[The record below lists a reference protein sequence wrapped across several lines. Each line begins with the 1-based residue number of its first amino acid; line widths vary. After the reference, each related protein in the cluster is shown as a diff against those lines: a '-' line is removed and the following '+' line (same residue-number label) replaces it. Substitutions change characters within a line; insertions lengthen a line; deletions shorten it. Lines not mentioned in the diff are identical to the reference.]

1 MSLARPFKPALNRGN
16 LAGGKMEGV
25 IRTTQA
31 YSQAPWRKQLQIA
44 VLFLVCLI
52 LVAVVAAVYLN
63 VTAQAV
69 TMGTDIQ
76 NMQWNIEQLKRTND
90 DLQTQLAYLTSDSTM
105 QSRAQKLGFKQVQ
118 PDQIIY
124 IKVPGYPGREP
135 AVMAPPAGPA
145 ISNAVVMSPEY
156 SQSLLD
162 WFEKNVLQPAG
173 LVAEVRP

>member
-1 MSLARPFKPALNRGN
+1 
-16 LAGGKMEGV
+16 MEGV
-25 IRTTQA
+25 IRVTQA
-31 YSQAPWRKQLQIA
+31 YSQAPWRKQLQVA
-44 VLFLVCLI
+44 VIFLVVLI

-63 VTAQAV
+63 VTAEAV

-76 NMQWNIEQLKRTND
+76 NMQRSIEQLKRTNE
-90 DLQTQLAYLTSDSTM
+90 DLQTQLAYLTSDATM
-105 QSRAQKLGFKQVQ
+105 EKRADDLGFKQAQ
-118 PDQIIY
+118 PDQITY

-135 AVMAPPAGPA
+135 VVMAPPAGPA

>member
-1 MSLARPFKPALNRGN
+1 
-16 LAGGKMEGV
+16 MEGV
-25 IRTTQA
+25 IRVTQA

-44 VLFLVCLI
+44 LIFLVGLI

-76 NMQWNIEQLKRTND
+76 NMQWNMEQLKRTNE
-90 DLQTQLAYLTSDSTM
+90 DLQTQLAYLTSSSTM
-105 QSRAQKLGFKQVQ
+105 EGRASKLGFKEVT

-124 IKVPGYPGREP
+124 IKVPEYSGREP
-135 AVMAPPAGPA
+135 VVLAPPAGPA
-145 ISNAVVMSPEY
+145 VAPAVVLSPEY

-162 WFEKNVLQPAG
+162 WFEKNVLKPAG
-173 LVAEVRP
+173 IVAEVQP

>member
-1 MSLARPFKPALNRGN
+1 
-16 LAGGKMEGV
+16 MEGV

-31 YSQAPWRKQLQIA
+31 YAQAPWRKQLQIA
-44 VLFLVCLI
+44 VLFLVGLI

-63 VTAQAV
+63 ITAEAV

-76 NMQWNIEQLKRTND
+76 NLQGNIEQLKRINE

-105 QSRAQKLGFKQVQ
+105 EARAQKMGFHEVQ
-118 PDQIIY
+118 SDQIVY
-124 IKVPGYPGREP
+124 IKVPGYAGRQPVE
-135 AVMAPPAGPA
+135 MAPQAGPA
-145 ISNAVVMSPEY
+145 ISNAVVLSPEY

>member
-1 MSLARPFKPALNRGN
+1 MPESIPRD
-16 LAGGKMEGV
+16 LAGGNMDGV
-25 IRTTQA
+25 SRITQA
-31 YSQAPWRKQLQIA
+31 YSQAPWRKQLQVA
-44 VLFLVCLI
+44 VLFLVVLI

-63 VTAQAV
+63 ITAQAV

-76 NMQWNIEQLKRTND
+76 NMQADIEQLKRSNE

-105 QSRAQKLGFKQVQ
+105 EGRAQKMGFQEVQ
-118 PDQIIY
+118 PDQITY
-124 IKVPGYPGREP
+124 INVPGYPGRQP
-135 AVMAPPAGPA
+135 VVMAPPAGPA
-145 ISNAVVMSPEY
+145 VSNAVVLSPEY